1 LNDDMPPP
9 PPPPRSRSRATN
21 EPSNPS
27 APISRTTSSGSKP
40 TSSRVITSTST
51 SRTNSLPSSSTTP
64 ECECG
69 VPSQRKT
76 VTQKSAREGKE
87 FYACGVGDGCG
98 FFKWCDGGPVGM
110 SANPIPLVPAK
121 RALASER
128 SVDAVAR
135 QCKCR
140 EDAARRTVTKE
151 GPNKG
156 RLFWGCSKGKDGGCE
171 FFEWDDESSKPTSA
185 AAPRPV
191 TSRSVTQHND
201 STSSSGKCFKCDQEG
216 HWASACPNGD
226 MTSRSKPVSQAGGSA
241 SGDACFKC
249 GQTGHWTSACPDNG
263 GPGPS
268 KRAKSTSRASKS
280 SSNTTSR
287 GRGGKRGGKRGTFK
301 TKGGTFGAP
310 DDF

>member
-1 LNDDMPPP
+1 MPPP
-9 PPPPRSRSRATN
+9 PPPPRSRSRASN
-21 EPSNPS
+21 GPSKSS
-27 APISRTTSSGSKP
+27 APVSRTTSSGSKP
-40 TSSRVITSTST
+40 TSSRMITPTAAPRS
-51 SRTNSLPSSSTTP
+51 NPLPSSSMTP

-87 FYACGVGDGCG
+87 FYACGVGDECG
-98 FFKWCDGGPVGM
+98 FFKWCDNVPVGM
-110 SANPIPLVPAK
+110 PANPMPLVPAK

-128 SVDAVAR
+128 SVDAVVR
-135 QCKCR
+135 QCQCR
-140 EDAARRTVTKE
+140 EDAVRRTVTKE
-151 GPNKG
+151 GTNKG
-156 RLFWGCSKGKDGGCE
+156 RIFWGCSKGKDGGCA
-171 FFEWDDESSKPTSA
+171 FFEWDDESPKPKS
-185 AAPRPV
+185 AAPRPMS
-191 TSRSVTQHND
+191 SRSVTQND

-226 MTSRSKPVSQAGGSA
+226 MTSRSKPASKAGGSA
-241 SGDACFKC
+241 SSDACFKC
-249 GQTGHWTSACPDNG
+249 GQTGHWTSECPDNG

-268 KRAKSTSRASKS
+268 KRTKSTSRASKS

-287 GRGGKRGGKRGTFK
+287 GRGGKRGGKKGAFK